1 MTQKIKLLFSVHPTR
16 VNVFKYKCWECLLSY
31 PTLSQGILN
40 TIYFSHD
47 LLSFYKIW
55 TLSRTVARD
64 PLTQTTPPIQIG
76 RLHSYDFRSNCIVNH
91 DLTLRLHVIQHF
103 ETICTNRYYHKP
115 TRFRQQERVLF
126 SPFLS
131 YTVSYTWKI
140 RLFSQ
145 RITRLCHSII
155 LYTFFMS
162 YTPILKKKLKQGVT
176 WYNISIT
183 GASWVYKVET
193 LHSTVTI

>member
-1 MTQKIKLLFSVHPTR
+1 MLEDCLL
-16 VNVFKYKCWECLLSY
+16 CWECLLSY
-31 PTLSQGILN
+31 PTLSQAIFN

-47 LLSFYKIW
+47 LLSFTRSK
-55 TLSRTVARD
+55 LSPALF
-64 PLTQTTPPIQIG
+64 PEILTQTTIPILTG
-76 RLHSYDFRSNCIVNH
+76 RLHSYDLRSNCIVNH
-91 DLTLRLHVIQHF
+91 DLTLSSRLHVIQHF

-115 TRFRQQERVLF
+115 TRFRQQERVSF

-162 YTPILKKKLKQGVT
+162 YTPILKNKSNKG
-176 WYNISIT
+176 
-183 GASWVYKVET
+183 
-193 LHSTVTI
+193 